1 MDIAGECEGRGKGRW
16 RRADLIGLVGGD
28 SGAAVRQELRAHYTL
43 LRVIHSPE
51 HF

>member
-1 MDIAGECEGRGKGRW
+1 MDIAQGEGKC
-16 RRADLIGLVGGD
+16 RRAGLIGLAGGD

-43 LRVIHSPE
+43 LSRIYWPG